1 MIYRICIEGRLIGT
15 NEYSDAQRGL
25 YGAYRG
31 NHEKRSA
38 EEHIGWYIKAQLNDV
53 HITKPV
59 RIVIIWV
66 EENIR
71 RDRDN
76 IAMARKFVQDALVRH
91 GVLKGDGWK
100 YVHDPVDLF
109 TTDPER
115 PRVEVFLIEQPACEA
130 PKKTVKKV

>member
-1 MIYRICIEGRLIGT
+1 MIYRLCIEGRLIGT

-31 NHEKRSA
+31 NHEKRTA
-38 EEHIGWYIKAQLNDV
+38 EELIGWHIKAQLNGV
-53 HITKPV
+53 QITKPV

-66 EENIR
+66 EPNIM

-76 IAMARKFVQDALVRH
+76 ISMARKFVQDALVKH
-91 GVLKGDGWK
+91 KVLKGDGWK

-109 TTDPER
+109 TTDPKR
-115 PRVEVFLIEQPACEA
+115 PRVEVLLIEQPACEE
-130 PKKTVKKV
+130 PKKKSK